1 MECKRLAKLGRW
13 RIRLL
18 QEANRS
24 SSVNRKP
31 QPEVEG
37 ETRVRVAFSSKMW
50 FGMAAQ
56 LNGQR
61 HNL

>member
-1 MECKRLAKLGRW
+1 MEFKRLAKLGTW
-13 RIRLL
+13 RIRQH

-50 FGMAAQ
+50 FGMAA
-56 LNGQR
+56 
-61 HNL
+61 

>member
-13 RIRLL
+13 RTRQL

-24 SSVNRKP
+24 WKP
-31 QPEVEG
+31 EPEVEG

-50 FGMAAQ
+50 LGMAA
-56 LNGQR
+56 
-61 HNL
+61 